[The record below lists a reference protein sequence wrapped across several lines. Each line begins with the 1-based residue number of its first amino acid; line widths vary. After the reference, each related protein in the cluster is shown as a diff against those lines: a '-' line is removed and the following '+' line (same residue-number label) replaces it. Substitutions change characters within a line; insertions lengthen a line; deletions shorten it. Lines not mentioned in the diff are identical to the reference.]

1 MAAETC
7 TVEWERVL
15 WKRQPFP
22 DNYVPR
28 SFLSSLSTNGKA
40 MPMLP
45 ANTISRSV
53 QLILGRTPTP
63 HSCWRRVPSA
73 STSR

>member
-7 TVEWERVL
+7 TVEGERVL

-40 MPMLP
+40 MPMLS

-53 QLILGRTPTP
+53 
-63 HSCWRRVPSA
+63 
-73 STSR
+73 